1 MPLSTAH
8 SSLCYHSPCLTIS
21 LSFFH
26 ETVLNPYCSRC
37 ILILSTPAP
46 VLQPTTLISLPAN
59 GLLLAERNTL
69 EKDGG
74 GALYPTYPHR
84 SIERYTGRLISWGLR
99 GQRKKSRPLQEAGHS
114 QPLCDSAPGH
124 SLQVQAGSWDTVL
137 GLWLL
142 GVPMAEL
149 ALTPIGS
156 LAPET
161 TSSKARAFR
170 PQPICLCLS

>member
-74 GALYPTYPHR
+74 GGHFIPPTLIGQLKDTQGDLFPGDSGVKER
-84 SIERYTGRLISWGLR
+84 SRGHFKRQDTASLCVTVLLATPCRCRQAPGTQCLGFGSWGCPW
-99 GQRKKSRPLQEAGHS
+99 QNWP
-114 QPLCDSAPGH
+114 
-124 SLQVQAGSWDTVL
+124 
-137 GLWLL
+137 
-142 GVPMAEL
+142 
-149 ALTPIGS
+149 
-156 LAPET
+156 
-161 TSSKARAFR
+161 
-170 PQPICLCLS
+170 

>member
-74 GALYPTYPHR
+74 GGHFIPPTL
-84 SIERYTGRLISWGLR
+84 IGQLKDTQGDISWGLR

-142 GVPMAEL
+142 GVPTAEL